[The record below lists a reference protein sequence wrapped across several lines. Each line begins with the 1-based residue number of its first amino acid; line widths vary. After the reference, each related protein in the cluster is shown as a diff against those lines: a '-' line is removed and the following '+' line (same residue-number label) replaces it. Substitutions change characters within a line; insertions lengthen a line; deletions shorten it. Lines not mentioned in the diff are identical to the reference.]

1 MSTASVPFGYDLDDD
16 TDGVPM
22 QIEESDAVP
31 TGGARARAPAPPP
44 VLPAWFPTRYPKL
57 DECKPIPRS
66 VQRRGLALDLPAG
79 VAPRFD
85 GFWNRPDDRD
95 VPFMRC
101 PHFTD
106 SNVEIGIQYG
116 CCAHASTPTQLM
128 MLFSPIV
135 DMKLTPAPVPHGARQ
150 EEMKEAI
157 MEEWQAF
164 WEKRCADPLAQT
176 SLDGCAGRCRTCLR
190 LIPPHL
196 MFWAMTEDQTELFTT
211 RGIWAGRRLATQPG
225 LVPCKRVRELV
236 FNQDEQ
242 FYAGCCNFHV
252 KGDRPVQDLEARH
265 GFSEG
270 DDREMVCNLCTSGQ
284 GSFVDQEHVVKK
296 YVDRDNGAKDTMKQA
311 EEILHPAENFFHA
324 IGIGDDAGVPVMTED
339 AVKKEWSCKAHKEY
353 DHECEACWACHP
365 CECPARTRPAL
376 TREGAIRRLLRD
388 TAERAS
394 PLWEKY
400 DRQKQGALDIRE
412 IFQLYKPETQK
423 KFQSYDSQVKHNRR
437 VEEKMACAIR
447 LRLDAYEAA
456 RQKTP
461 GIDDR
466 DETEAD
472 KDRRELCESVD
483 KVVAENVFSFHDCE
497 CDAHR
502 QDVRVRLQQEQRRG
516 APFAK
521 AVHAARQR
529 WDECMM
535 WFHLLWGRKAD
546 GEERQDGDGNRIEG
560 HETASPYLEPGDRG
574 MYEFI
579 LNSALKNP
587 ELYYAYSE
595 MRPGVVDKDGNECE
609 VSVGNAMQW
618 SILIAM
624 MVQFRKCAVRLKD
637 KEMPK
642 DGCAP
647 TVDMDDANR
656 AIGFHECALDLKAW
670 AGPSTVWGV
679 LSDYEKE
686 RWTYEAMVQ
695 YCAASKELYT
705 DKSETLHTMA
715 SGHERQA
722 GASEKDKRAKQG
734 FREAK
739 RRIDRAQGYRD
750 ANEHTLSCYVPKFLQ
765 RHRIAMMEAG
775 RGGVAHM
782 EGAEGLSAE
791 KMETAQEMASR
802 IQRNLRTEK
811 RDHLYMITTLDELI
825 GKTGAANETK
835 RFWTAGVP
843 DAIFGLF
850 INEGYVFRENKMCP
864 VYEFKD
870 LEEGRGFLTLPAGSA
885 VATKAQQARD
895 RTECIRADRRWQL
908 WMDEHAVGFE
918 NEESTKLE
926 EGMFSRHERAE
937 WARNVKKLRKEKAE
951 AKRAKKAAEQAAAK
965 AEQEAKTR
973 PKKRE
978 RQEAYEAAAAAGPA
992 RKKYNSENGHL
1003 RRPHGETSAA
1013 AAAAA
1018 PAAAAAAAPAATA
1031 AHSMEE

>member
-22 QIEESDAVP
+22 QVDGSDAVP
-31 TGGARARAPAPPP
+31 TGGAPAPTPIYP
-44 VLPAWFPTRYPKL
+44 RWFPKQYPQL
-57 DECKPIPRS
+57 DACKPIPRPM
-66 VQRRGLALDLPAG
+66 QRHGLALDLPAG
-79 VAPRFD
+79 VVPRAD
-85 GFWNRPDDRD
+85 GFWDRPDDKD
-95 VPFMRC
+95 QPFMRC
-101 PHFTD
+101 PHYAD
-106 SNVEIGIQYG
+106 SAREPGIQYG

-135 DMKLTPAPVPHGARQ
+135 DMKVTPAPVPYGARV
-150 EEMKEAI
+150 EEMKLAI
-157 MEEWQAF
+157 MEEWEAF
-164 WEKRCADPLAQT
+164 WKKLCNDPLAQK
-176 SLDGCAGRCRTCLR
+176 SLDGRAGRCRTCLR

-196 MFWAMTEDQTELFTT
+196 MFWAMTADQTELFTT
-211 RGIWAGRRLATQPG
+211 RGIWEGRRLATKPG

-242 FYAGCCNFHV
+242 FYGGCCNFHV
-252 KGDRPVQDLEARH
+252 KGAQAVQDREARH

-270 DDREMVCNLCTSGQ
+270 DDREMVCNLCTGGQ
-284 GSFVDQEHVVKK
+284 GSFVDQQHVVKK

-324 IGIGDDAGVPVMTED
+324 VGIGDDAGLPVMTED
-339 AVKKEWSCKAHKEY
+339 FAKKAWSCKAHAKY
-353 DHECEACWACHP
+353 NHECEACWACHP
-365 CECPARTRPAL
+365 CECPARTRGTL
-376 TREGAIRRLLRD
+376 TREGAIRRLLRE
-388 TAERAS
+388 TKETPS
-394 PLWEKY
+394 PLWVKY
-400 DRQKQGALDIRE
+400 DREQQGALDIRQ
-412 IFQLYKPETQK
+412 IFQMYKPEKEK
-423 KFQSYDSQVKHNRR
+423 KFASYDSQVKHNRR
-437 VEEKMACAIR
+437 VVEKVACAVR

-456 RQKTP
+456 QQKTP
-461 GIDDR
+461 GIDER

-472 KDRRELCESVD
+472 KDRRELCQSVD
-483 KVVAENVFSFHDCE
+483 KVVAESVFSFRDCE

-502 QDVRVRLQQEQRRG
+502 EDVRVRLQEEQRRG

-521 AVHAARQR
+521 AARAARQR
-529 WDECMM
+529 WDDCMM
-535 WFHLLWGRKAD
+535 WFHLLWGRKPD

-595 MRPGVVDKDGNECE
+595 MRPGVIDKDGNECE

-647 TVDMDDANR
+647 TMDMDDANR
-656 AIGFHECALDLKAW
+656 EIGFDECALDLKAW

-679 LSDYEKE
+679 LTEYEKE

-722 GASEKDKRAKQG
+722 GASEKDKRMKKDL
-734 FREAK
+734 RDAK
-739 RRIDRAQGYRD
+739 RRVDRAQGYRD
-750 ANEHTLSCYVPKFLQ
+750 AKEHTLTCHVPKFLQ
-765 RHRIAMMEAG
+765 RHRLAMMEAG
-775 RGGVAHM
+775 RGGVAYM
-782 EGAEGLSAE
+782 EGAEGLSEA
-791 KMETAQEMASR
+791 KMETAQEIAGR
-802 IQRNLRTEK
+802 IQSQLRAEY
-811 RDHLYMITTLDELI
+811 RDHLYMLTTLDELI
-825 GKTGAANETK
+825 GKTDAANATK

-850 INEGYVFRENKMCP
+850 IECADSVFQAEKNKWCP
-864 VYEFKD
+864 VYAFQD
-870 LEEGRGFLTLPAGSA
+870 LEEGRGFLTLPADSA
-885 VATKAQQARD
+885 VAKKAQEVRD
-895 RTECIRADRRWQL
+895 RTECIRADKRWKL
-908 WMDEHAVGFE
+908 WMDKHAEGFE
-918 NEESTKLE
+918 NEEPAKLE
-926 EGMFSRHERAE
+926 EGMLSRHERAE

-951 AKRAKKAAEQAAAK
+951 AKRAAKAADRAAFE
-965 AEQEAKTR
+965 AEREAKVGPER
-973 PKKRE
+973 RKRE
-978 RQEAYEAAAAAGPA
+978 EDREAAAAAGPK
-992 RKKYNSENGHL
+992 RKKFKSANEHL
-1003 RRPHGETSAA
+1003 QRQHGETSAA
-1013 AAAAA
+1013 ASRANERAAAG
-1018 PAAAAAAAPAATA
+1018 PARDPAQP
-1031 AHSMEE
+1031 MEE

>member
-1 MSTASVPFGYDLDDD
+1 MSTASVPYGYDLDDD

-22 QIEESDAVP
+22 QIEESDAEP
-31 TGGARARAPAPPP
+31 TGGARARGRASAPPP
-44 VLPAWFPTRYPKL
+44 VLPPWFPTKYPKL

-66 VQRRGLALDLPAG
+66 VQRHGLALDLPAG
-79 VAPRFD
+79 VAPRID
-85 GFWNRPDDRD
+85 GFWNRPDDKD

-101 PHFTD
+101 PHYTD
-106 SNVEIGIQYG
+106 SKVEIGIQYG
-116 CCAHASTPTQLM
+116 CSAHASTPMQLM

-135 DMKLTPAPVPHGARQ
+135 DMKLTPAPVPHGARA
-150 EEMKEAI
+150 EEMKVAV
-157 MEEWQAF
+157 MEEWEAF
-164 WEKRCADPLAQT
+164 WKKLCEDPAAQT

-211 RGIWAGRRLATQPG
+211 RGIWAGRRLATKPG
-225 LVPCKRVRELV
+225 LVPCKRVQELV

-242 FYAGCCNFHV
+242 FYGGCCNFHV
-252 KGDRPVQDLEARH
+252 KGDRPVQDREATH

-270 DDREMVCNLCTSGQ
+270 DDREMVCNLCTGGQ
-284 GSFVDQEHVVKK
+284 GSFVDQQHVVKK

-324 IGIGDDAGVPVMTED
+324 VGIGDDAGVPVMTED
-339 AVKKEWSCKAHKEY
+339 AVKKEWSCKAHDEY

-376 TREGAIRRLLRD
+376 TREGAIRRLLRA
-388 TAERAS
+388 TSGTPS

-400 DRQKQGALDIRE
+400 DREQRGALDIRR

-423 KFQSYDSQVKHNRR
+423 KFQSYDSQLKHNSR
-437 VEEKMACAIR
+437 VNEKMACAIR

-456 RQKTP
+456 RQNTP

-472 KDRRELCESVD
+472 KDRRELCQRVD
-483 KVVAENVFSFHDCE
+483 KVVEESVFSFRDCK

-502 QDVRVRLQQEQRRG
+502 QDVRVRLQQDHRRG

-529 WDECMM
+529 WDDCMM
-535 WFHLLWGRKAD
+535 WFHLLWGRKPD

-618 SILIAM
+618 SIVIAM

-642 DGCAP
+642 EDGSAP
-647 TVDMDDANR
+647 KVDMDDANR
-656 AIGFHECALDLKAW
+656 EIGFHECALDLKAW

-679 LSDYEKE
+679 LSEYEKE

-705 DKSETLHTMA
+705 KKSETLHTMA

-722 GASEKDKRAKQG
+722 GASVNDKRAKQG
-734 FREAK
+734 MRDAK
-739 RRIDRAQGYRD
+739 RRMDRAQGYRD
-750 ANEHTLSCYVPKFLQ
+750 ANEHTLTCHVPKFLQ
-765 RHRIAMMEAG
+765 RHRLAMMEAG
-775 RGGVAHM
+775 RDGVAYM
-782 EGAEGLSAE
+782 EGAEGLSAA

-802 IQRNLRTEK
+802 IQRNLRTEY

-850 INEGYVFRENKMCP
+850 IEEGSVFRENKMCP
-864 VYEFKD
+864 VYAFKD

-885 VATKAQQARD
+885 VATKAEQVRD
-895 RTECIRADRRWQL
+895 RTECIRADKRWQL
-908 WMDEHAVGFE
+908 WMDKHAVGFE
-918 NEESTKLE
+918 NEEPAKLE

-937 WARNVKKLRKEKAE
+937 WARKVKKLRKEKAE
-951 AKRAKKAAEQAAAK
+951 AKRAARAAEQAAVE
-965 AEQEAKTR
+965 AEREPRAQR
-973 PKKRE
+973 RRE
-978 RQEAYEAAAAAGPA
+978 REEAWEAAAAAGPA
-992 RKKYNSENGHL
+992 RKKHNSENVHL

-1013 AAAAA
+1013 AAAAPPA
-1018 PAAAAAAAPAATA
+1018 PPAHDTT
-1031 AHSMEE
+1031 HPMEE